1 MKRNRWIIALLLLLL
16 VIALYDHSGKKLFA
30 SLNLVPDSRS
40 ENDAVSALAAEHSFK
55 PGTPA
60 PAFTL
65 TGLDGEEYGVNGKR
79 DKPVL
84 LNFWASWC
92 DPCKQ
97 EAPEL
102 VDIAD
107 KYKDK
112 LDVYSINV
120 TKYDKLKEVEQF
132 VDQYHFTFP
141 VLLDKEEEVYLKYNG
156 IAFPT
161 NVLIDENGIVQD
173 MMIGYLPP
181 EELEAKLKKLIQE

>member
-1 MKRNRWIIALLLLLL
+1 MKRNRWITALLLLLL
-16 VIALYDHSGKKLFA
+16 VIALYDHSGRKLLA
-30 SLNLVPDSRS
+30 SLNLLPESGS

-65 TGLDGEEYGVNGKR
+65 TGLDGEIYEVNGRR

-102 VDIAD
+102 VELAE
-107 KYKDK
+107 KYNDK
-112 LDVYSINV
+112 LDIYSINV
-120 TKYDKLKEVEQF
+120 TKYDKLGEVQQF
-132 VDQYHFTFP
+132 VDQYDYTFP
-141 VLLDKEEEVYLKYNG
+141 VLLDKDEEVYLKYNG

-161 NVLIDENGIVQD
+161 NVLIDENGVIQD
-173 MMIGYLPP
+173 MVIGYLPP
-181 EELEAKLKKLIQE
+181 EELESKLKKLLQE